1 MSLRIRPLFT
11 EIVREAHDF
20 RPEPGTSY
28 IYGRSV
34 EPRSSHV
41 AEWSSEATDIHLVE
55 IEDGSYNSFRL
66 GNTTFNLR
74 GTERLKQFWSDR
86 NSATAYLDITGLPH
100 HVWAPLLRAG
110 LGILHSLRV
119 VYAEPKEY
127 RFHPSPTPGEIFDL
141 SARISGIAPLPG
153 FASLTEERDEAS
165 SVFVPTL
172 GFEGA
177 RFAYL
182 VEQVQPPGDKVVPIV
197 GVPGFRPEYP
207 FYTYRG
213 NQGPL
218 YETGYWQRIRFAIA
232 NCPFSLFYTLE
243 DILQEYRGD
252 RLKIAPIGTKPH
264 AIGAVLFAVINP
276 SAVELVYD
284 HPIRKAERTQ
294 GAARLLIY
302 HVSDFAG
309 R

>member
-1 MSLRIRPLFT
+1 MTLRTRPLFT

-20 RPEPGTSY
+20 RPERGMSY
-28 IYGRSV
+28 IYGRSS

-41 AEWSSEATDIHLVE
+41 EEWVSEASDLRLVE
-55 IEDGSYNSFRL
+55 IEYGSDNSFQL
-66 GNTTFNLR
+66 DDTTFHLR
-74 GTERLKQFWSDR
+74 GMEQLKQFWRDR
-86 NSATAYLDITGLPH
+86 NSTTAYLDITGLPH

-110 LGILHSLRV
+110 LGVLHSLRV
-119 VYAEPKEY
+119 VYAEPKTY

-141 SARISGIAPLPG
+141 SARIGGIAPLLG
-153 FASLTEERDEAS
+153 FASLTDERDETS

-182 VEQVQPPGDKVVPIV
+182 LEQVQPPGDKVVPIV

-207 FYTYRG
+207 FHTYLG
-213 NQGPL
+213 NQGTL
-218 YETGYWQRIRFAIA
+218 YETGCWQKIRFAVA

-264 AIGAVLFAVINP
+264 AIGAVLFAVIHP

-284 HPIRKAERTQ
+284 HPIRKAERSQ

>member
-1 MSLRIRPLFT
+1 MSLRTRPLFT
-11 EIVREAHDF
+11 EIVSEVRDF
-20 RPEPGTSY
+20 RPERGTPY

-34 EPRSSHV
+34 ESRSTHV
-41 AEWSSEATDIHLVE
+41 NEWVNEAINIRLVE
-55 IEDGSYNSFRL
+55 IEDGSENSFRH
-66 GNTTFNLR
+66 GNATFNLR
-74 GTERLKQFWSDR
+74 GTDRLKQFWRDR
-86 NSATAYLDITGLPH
+86 NSASAYLDITGLPH
-100 HVWAPLLRAG
+100 HVWAPLLRTG
-110 LGILHSLRV
+110 LGVLHSLRV

-127 RFHPSPTPGEIFDL
+127 RFHSTPTPGEIFDL
-141 SARISGIAPLPG
+141 STRIRGISPLPG
-153 FASLTEERDEAS
+153 FAALTDERDETS

-182 VEQVQPPGDKVVPIV
+182 VEQVQPPGDKIVPIV

-207 FYTYRG
+207 FHTYQG

-218 YETGYWQRIRFAIA
+218 FENGYWQKIRFSIA

-264 AIGAVLFAVINP
+264 AVGAVLFAVINP

-294 GAARLLIY
+294 GAARVLIY

-309 R
+309 H